1 MQSKTVEIW
10 VGFFILLGFIALL
23 MLAMKVSNLG
33 AALSTDDG
41 YTVVAKFEN
50 IGGLKVKSSVKMAG
64 VRVGRI
70 TDIRYDE
77 KTYQAVVSML
87 LDKQYQKIP
96 TDSSAAIYTSGLLG
110 EQYIGLEPGAE
121 ETYLSDAPGSE
132 LMITQSAVVLEQLIS
147 KFLYGMASG
156 DKGAGSQ

>member
-1 MQSKTVEIW
+1 MQSRTVEIW
-10 VGFFILLGFIALL
+10 VGFFILLGFAALL

-33 AALSTDDG
+33 AALNTEQG
-41 YTVVAKFEN
+41 YAVIAKFEN
-50 IGGLKVKSSVKMAG
+50 IGGLKVKSPVKMAG

-70 TDIRYDE
+70 TDIRYDDN
-77 KTYQAVVSML
+77 TYQAVVTMH

-110 EQYIGLEPGAE
+110 EQYIGLDAGAD

-147 KFLYGMASG
+147 KFLYSMASS
-156 DKGAGSQ
+156 DSDSQ